1 MKKLPI
7 ACLVLVLVAALVS
20 PAPAAGNNGSAYS
33 LHVGSY
39 AGAEKAAEQV
49 KLLQGKGC
57 DAFSLKPDGNDGRYR
72 VFIGRFAGAEEAA
85 REGTKLE
92 QKKVIRF
99 FAVRKVQAADAP
111 KKTAAV
117 SRAPAAAAPAAPQ
130 APKTANLRD
139 TKIHPQVKIETA
151 PPETS
156 RPGKKPPLYASK
168 LQSAAGD
175 SVTAGLPEP
184 EHFKFQPFE
193 AGASSRPNGGKAGD
207 SLAEDEALYAEA
219 VELYRKGKYSTA
231 IDTFRSYI
239 RQFAGGPRSKAC
251 FYWIAECHSQMQDS
265 KKADEAFGEAVR
277 RWSDYRDIPRETL
290 VSLGFHYFR
299 QGDFDNVIGVFSYY
313 INLYPQDSFRKE
325 MSYLIARSLTEMQQ
339 YDSALRAFSA
349 VIEKYPDTKEATE
362 SAVIMANIGVKT
374 PGLKLPA
381 HMAGAEHYRDPVA
394 TYDKVL
400 EKDLPSL
407 ELTERILFQKAYAL
421 YQRKQY
427 REAFLASF
435 AQLKRF
441 PNGRAR
447 DAGLQTLKAST
458 ELLVHEDYARGD
470 YLRVADTFL
479 SAYEGAWVKSVDFET
494 GYRIT
499 DSLRRVGLYRE
510 ARRVADH
517 LLMTERDGRNRNAL
531 LVIAADVSYRER
543 HYDEAERLVAELSR
557 QAAML
562 DREDR
567 QALQRL
573 QGDLFLRKGQ
583 YPKAAASYAE
593 VAGEGVSDAPA
604 LHRSYG
610 VALRFSEA
618 CPSAL
623 QQFQLAIRQSEKNK
637 AANSQVLQDS
647 LTGAGDCYLQSRKY
661 PEAVAAYKQAVESA
675 QGGSQNPWTLYHLG
689 KGYVEM
695 KNLSEA
701 NRVFSE
707 LKVRTGDDFWNKT
720 IDYTLSDSAWAEK
733 YRKYL
738 PTK

>member
-1 MKKLPI
+1 MKKRLI
-7 ACLVLVLVAALVS
+7 ACLLFVLVFAFVPTAS
-20 PAPAAGNNGSAYS
+20 PAEKSGGAYS

-49 KLLQGKGC
+49 KLLKSKGC
-57 DAFSLKPDGNDGRYR
+57 DAYSLNPDGSDGRHR
-72 VFIGRFAGAEEAA
+72 VYVGRYAGPEEAA
-85 REGTKLE
+85 REGAKLE
-92 QKKVIRF
+92 QKKIIRF
-99 FAVRKVQAADAP
+99 FAVRKIQAAGAP
-111 KKTAAV
+111 KSPVTPRE
-117 SRAPAAAAPAAPQ
+117 SAAPAAPAPQ
-130 APKTANLRD
+130 APKASHLRD

-151 PPETS
+151 APETS

-168 LQSAAGD
+168 LQSAMGD

-184 EHFKFQPFE
+184 EHFKFQPFD
-193 AGASSRPNGGKAGD
+193 AGASDRPSEGKTGGG
-207 SLAEDEALYAEA
+207 LAEDEALYAEA

-231 IDTFRSYI
+231 IDSFRSYI
-239 RQFAGGPRSKAC
+239 RQFAGGPRSKSC
-251 FYWIAECHSQMQDS
+251 FYWIAECHSQMQDP

-277 RWSDYRDIPRETL
+277 RWPDYRDIPRETL

-299 QGDFDNVIGVFSYY
+299 QGAFDSVIGVFSYY
-313 INLYPQDSFRKE
+313 INLYPQDPFRKE

-339 YDSALRAFSA
+339 YDAALRAFSG

-394 TYDKVL
+394 TYDRVL
-400 EKDLPSL
+400 ERDLPSL

-435 AQLKRF
+435 TQLRRF
-441 PNGRAR
+441 PNGRCR
-447 DAGLQTLKAST
+447 DAGLQTLKGST

-494 GYRIT
+494 GYRIA

-510 ARRVADH
+510 AHRVADH
-517 LLMTERDGRNRNAL
+517 ILMTERDARNRNAL
-531 LVIAADVSYRER
+531 LVIAADVNYRER
-543 HYDEAERLVAELSR
+543 HYDEAERLVTELSR

-573 QGDLFLRKGQ
+573 QGDLYMRKGQ

-593 VAGEGVSDAPA
+593 IAGAGVADEAA

-610 VALRFSEA
+610 IALRFSEA

-623 QQFQLAIRQSEKNK
+623 QQFQLAIRQAEKNK
-637 AANSQVLQDS
+637 AANSQILQDS
-647 LTGAGDCYLQSRKY
+647 LAGVGDCHLQTRKY
-661 PEAVAAYKQAVESA
+661 TEAVAAYKQAVETA

-695 KNLSEA
+695 RNLNEA

-720 IDYTLSDSAWAEK
+720 IDYTLSEAAWTEK

-738 PTK
+738 PAK

>member
-1 MKKLPI
+1 MKKRLI
-7 ACLVLVLVAALVS
+7 ACLVLVLVFAFVPTAS
-20 PAPAAGNNGSAYS
+20 PAEKNGGVYS

-39 AGAEKAAEQV
+39 VGAEKAAEQV
-49 KLLQGKGC
+49 KLLKSKGC
-57 DAFSLKPDGNDGRYR
+57 DAFSLNPDGKDGRHR
-72 VFIGRFAGAEEAA
+72 VYVGRYAGPEEAA
-85 REGTKLE
+85 REGAKLE

-99 FAVRKVQAADAP
+99 FAVRKIQAADAP
-111 KKTAAV
+111 K
-117 SRAPAAAAPAAPQ
+117 SPAASRESAAPAAPAPQ
-130 APKTANLRD
+130 APKASHLKD

-151 PPETS
+151 APETS
-156 RPGKKPPLYASK
+156 RPGKKSPLYASK
-168 LQSAAGD
+168 LQSAMGD

-193 AGASSRPNGGKAGD
+193 AGASPRPDDGKAGG

-231 IDTFRSYI
+231 IDSFRSYI
-239 RQFAGGPRSKAC
+239 RQFPGGPRSKSC
-251 FYWIAECHSQMQDS
+251 FYWIAECHSQMQDP

-299 QGDFDNVIGVFSYY
+299 QGSFDSVIGVFSYT
-313 INLYPQDSFRKE
+313 INLYPQDPFRKE

-374 PGLKLPA
+374 PGLKIPA
-381 HMAGAEHYRDPVA
+381 HMAGAQHYRDPVA

-435 AQLKRF
+435 TQLRRF
-441 PNGRAR
+441 PNGRCR
-447 DAGLQTLKAST
+447 DAGLQTLKGST
-458 ELLVHEDYARGD
+458 ELLVQEDYARGD

-494 GYRIT
+494 GYRIA

-510 ARRVADH
+510 AHRVADH
-517 LLMTERDGRNRNAL
+517 ILMTERDARNRNAL
-531 LVIAADVSYRER
+531 LVIAADVNYRER
-543 HYDEAERLVAELSR
+543 HYDEAERIVTELSR
-557 QAAML
+557 QAAIL

-573 QGDLFLRKGQ
+573 QGDLYMRKGQ

-593 VAGEGVSDAPA
+593 IAGAGVADEAS

-610 VALRFSEA
+610 IALRFSEA

-623 QQFQLAIRQSEKNK
+623 QQFQLAIRQAEKNK
-637 AANSQVLQDS
+637 AANSQILQDS
-647 LTGAGDCYLQSRKY
+647 LAGVGDCYLQTRKY
-661 PEAVAAYKQAVESA
+661 TEAVAAYKQAVETA

-695 KNLSEA
+695 RNLNEA

-720 IDYTLSDSAWAEK
+720 IDYTLSEAAWTEK

-738 PTK
+738 PAK